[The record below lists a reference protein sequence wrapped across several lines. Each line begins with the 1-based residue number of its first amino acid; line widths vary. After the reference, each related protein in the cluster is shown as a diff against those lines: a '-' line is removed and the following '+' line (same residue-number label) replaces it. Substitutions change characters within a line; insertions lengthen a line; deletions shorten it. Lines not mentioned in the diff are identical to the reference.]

1 MRDCTFEHGV
11 NPARPI
17 SGRSDAKTAV
27 RARAEFAPARTADG
41 LGRGANAPWPR
52 TQDDRSEASVSEERC
67 RQPRGRCRPSG
78 PFPRPKPTRTPLP
91 APVPSAWRVRIFGGR
106 AQFTCSTS
114 TAATRVGVGDAGGP
128 QFPEV
133 AVARGLVRHLRVPR
147 GRRVARRASVGG
159 GTRACGSGGGIE
171 PDYVL

>member
-1 MRDCTFEHGV
+1 MLDLW
-11 NPARPI
+11 PAAA
-17 SGRSDAKTAV
+17 DAKTAV
-27 RARAEFAPARTADG
+27 GPAHNLHRSDSRSRKP
-41 LGRGANAPWPR
+41 GRGAQERPLLAQNDELGPPVG
-52 TQDDRSEASVSEERC
+52 RSGH
-67 RQPRGRCRPSG
+67 RQPRGRHRPSG
-78 PFPRPKPTRTPLP
+78 TFPRLKPTRTPLP
-91 APVPSAWRVRIFGGR
+91 AAAPSAWRVRIFGGR

-159 GTRACGSGGGIE
+159 GTHACGSGGGIE
-171 PDYVL
+171 PGWAL